1 MDKFSNKVSVAPAYY
16 ARFKELARVSG
27 RPDFAAKVTRSAP
40 WVCFSNEFGV
50 SDLSAAGGLGYL
62 AGDWVLLAGRLGIPF
77 VGIGLYYEYKWKQIL
92 DHNFFQTEEFYK
104 TPEPEFYNFIK
115 LPIDLPS
122 FVSNGMETSIHIYGK
137 EVSGNL
143 LLMLHESGMRGLYDG
158 LKQSEHRLYQSAVL
172 GFIGVRA
179 LFKLGIDISI
189 LHLNESSTVLAS
201 IAWLDALLEDGM
213 RMNKALQKV
222 QNYTIFTNHTLSPAA
237 EPIWTMEQMNR
248 YILKNVQNSTLQKW
262 LVDLVEVEGG
272 KFRLSSLAMKVSGHI
287 NAVSKLHAIKANES
301 YGIKFEPVTNAI
313 ANRWIYPEI
322 LHTYQQLN
330 IGDSAIDLP
339 PYDFKDK
346 LNLLKT
352 AHMQEIKQHAKEDL
366 CNYLLSERQDQYGR
380 SISIPEDA
388 KIVIW
393 ARRFDWYK
401 RPGLL
406 FSEPERLAEILE
418 KHHIHV
424 LLSGKAHQTDEMMKL
439 LLQQILHSVDKNE
452 VLKKRVHFVINY
464 NWQLARYLGGADI
477 ILNTPVPGWEA
488 CGTSWEKAVANWLL
502 LCSTRDGGASD
513 VFFTDKKYK
522 LYPPFFEILGADD
535 KKAAQSLYHNLDIM
549 GKIIDTPS
557 LWKKA
562 IVKQL
567 VAYLPIISGTRM
579 MLEYL
584 TLRFTHQQ

>member
-1 MDKFSNKVSVAPAYY
+1 MNKFLNKVSVSPAYY

-27 RPDFAAKVTRSAP
+27 RPDFAQKVTRKAP

-77 VGIGLYYEYKWKQIL
+77 VGIGLYYEYKWKQVL
-92 DHNFFQTEEFYK
+92 DNNFLQTEEFYK
-104 TPEPEFYNFIK
+104 TPEPEFYNFTK
-115 LPIDLPS
+115 LPIDLPE
-122 FVSNGMETSIHIYGK
+122 FISNGMKTSVHIYSK
-137 EVSGNL
+137 ENSGNL

-172 GFIGVRA
+172 GFIGIRA

-189 LHLNESSTVLAS
+189 LHLNESSTVLAG

-213 RMNKALQKV
+213 DLDKALQKV
-222 QNYTIFTNHTLSPAA
+222 QNRTIFTNHTLSPAA
-237 EPIWTMEQMNR
+237 EPVWSIEQMDR
-248 YILKNVQNSTLQKW
+248 YILNNVHNNKLKDW
-262 LVDLVEVEGG
+262 LDGFVKKSGRDI
-272 KFRLSSLAMKVSGHI
+272 RLSSLALNISGHI
-287 NAVSKLHAIKANES
+287 NAVSKIHAFKANQS
-301 YGIKFEPVTNAI
+301 YGVKFTPVTNAI

-322 LHTYQQLN
+322 LHTYQQL
-330 IGDSAIDLP
+330 DFRDAVIDLP

-346 LNLLKT
+346 LNLLKIS
-352 AHMQEIKQHAKEDL
+352 HMQEIKQHAKEDL
-366 CNYLLSERQDQYGR
+366 CSYLLSERQDQYGR

-388 KIVIW
+388 KIAIW
-393 ARRFDWYK
+393 ARRFDAYK

-406 FSEPERLAEILE
+406 FSEPERLAGMLD
-418 KHHIHV
+418 KYHMHI
-424 LLSGKAHQTDEMMKL
+424 LLSGKAHQTDKEMKL
-439 LLQQILHSVDKNE
+439 LLQKILRTVDQNE
-452 VLKKRVHFVINY
+452 ILQKRVHFVINY
-464 NWQLARYLGGADI
+464 NWQLARYIGGADI
-477 ILNTPVPGWEA
+477 ILNTPVPGEEA

-513 VFFTDKKYK
+513 VFFTDKKYNVK
-522 LYPPFFEILGADD
+522 PPYFEITGVNDY
-535 KKAAQSLYHNLDIM
+535 KAAQSLYNNLEIM
-549 GKIIDTPS
+549 AKIIDNPS

-562 IVKQL
+562 VVRL

-584 TLRFTHQQ
+584 TLRFAH